1 MLHKASAFSVSANEL
16 GVQFVF
22 GWPAICTRLRAN
34 CMQIVAQSMLLCRA
48 ICMLFLQPFA
58 CLSSTGCLQART
70 MACGW
75 GWKLEEKRAPCMGNE
90 RRKFRRV
97 QPKKGLA
104 VGNSRQ
110 RQPEQGMAV
119 GNSRQH
125 QPKRKISVG
134 NSRQCQPKRGESVGN
149 SRQHQPKWG
158 ERVGNFRQHQPKKG
172 MEVGNSQQ
180 PFPSWVCAQRLS
192 PYALFIFNHLGL
204 QRRIGLGIAVV
215 ALLKLLL
222 CIEKVVHRD
231 GSCLI
236 EIAVEAQV
244 FFALVDAFLGQEQ
257 LFVGIIYFLFCCQW
271 CKIRHIKPTI
281 NV

>member
-1 MLHKASAFSVSANEL
+1 
-16 GVQFVF
+16 
-22 GWPAICTRLRAN
+22 
-34 CMQIVAQSMLLCRA
+34 
-48 ICMLFLQPFA
+48 
-58 CLSSTGCLQART
+58 
-70 MACGW
+70 
-75 GWKLEEKRAPCMGNE
+75 MGNE
-90 RRKFRRV
+90 RRKFRLVQPKRGRGCRKLSRV

-110 RQPEQGMAV
+110 RQPEQEMAV

-125 QPKRKISVG
+125 QPKREISGG

-149 SRQHQPKWG
+149 SRRHQPKWGERVGNSRQHQPKWG
-158 ERVGNFRQHQPKKG
+158 EHVGNFRQHQPKKG